1 MKGTH
6 MTDKIETELKRV
18 VFQVPRPLLVAA
30 QVAASRDMTTLSYVC
45 RKALAR
51 EMKERGLLPETVAG

>member
-1 MKGTH
+1 
-6 MTDKIETELKRV
+6 MTDKIETEGLKRV